1 MPDAMPYDA
10 VAAATRL
17 APHIRAGREELE
29 TTCRVPISL
38 VQAMHDAGLFRLY
51 LPRALGGRELPL
63 LTVLRVL
70 EEISQVD
77 GAVGWR
83 TW

>member
-38 VQAMHDAGLFRLY
+38 VQAMHDAGLFRPY
-51 LPRALGGRELPL
+51 LPRALGGRELP
-63 LTVLRVL
+63 RRAGGN
-70 EEISQVD
+70 SHGGGGNDQR
-77 GAVGWR
+77 GKAGSG
-83 TW
+83 